1 MHFIIFCVIKLLQ
14 FISNLQKI
22 FDFLICSLYLILTPK
37 KFNKGC
43 DIITNYFNKLLTI
56 IILFSIFISIFFI
69 PIIQGQTSNYQDLQN
84 KEIISLNPDGFVWPI
99 PGYMQISSPFGKR
112 KAPTGGASSFHYG
125 TDIPAPE
132 GTKLIA
138 IANGEITF
146 RSFLGAGGYTITL
159 SFDNYKVSY
168 CHVSPNFIVSV
179 GDHVSQGQVI
189 GYVGPKYVYGV
200 PGNPYCDATGK
211 PTNGA
216 TTRLSFASSVLELI
230 MNTKIL

>member
-1 MHFIIFCVIKLLQ
+1 MCYKIITVYFKFTENLRFSDLF
-14 FISNLQKI
+14 FISYFN
-22 FDFLICSLYLILTPK
+22 PK

>member
-1 MHFIIFCVIKLLQ
+1 M
-14 FISNLQKI
+14 
-22 FDFLICSLYLILTPK
+22 IL
-37 KFNKGC
+37 
-43 DIITNYFNKLLTI
+43 
-56 IILFSIFISIFFI
+56 IILFISIFFI
-69 PIIQGQTSNYQDLQN
+69 PVFSNDNLSN
-84 KEIISLNPDGFVWPI
+84 SISNNSEILDFNPNGFVWPI

-216 TTRLSFASSVLELI
+216 TTRLSFASSVLELKK
-230 MNTKIL
+230 NKKIL

>member
-1 MHFIIFCVIKLLQ
+1 MCYKIITVYFKFTENLRFSDLF
-14 FISNLQKI
+14 FISYFN
-22 FDFLICSLYLILTPK
+22 PK

-168 CHVSPNFIVSV
+168 CHVSPNFIV
-179 GDHVSQGQVI
+179 
-189 GYVGPKYVYGV
+189 
-200 PGNPYCDATGK
+200 
-211 PTNGA
+211 
-216 TTRLSFASSVLELI
+216 FLI
-230 MNTKIL
+230 NLLYN